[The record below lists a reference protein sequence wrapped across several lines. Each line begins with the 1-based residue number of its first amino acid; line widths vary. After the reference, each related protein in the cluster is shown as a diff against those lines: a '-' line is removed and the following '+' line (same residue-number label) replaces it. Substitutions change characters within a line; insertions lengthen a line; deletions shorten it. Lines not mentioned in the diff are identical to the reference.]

1 MTDSGGILG
10 CDCWGGLEPEIRPL
24 GHSAEKLLP
33 LCITGWPEIRLSWNV
48 RNPFLICSIFFPH
61 DLDGLFW
68 ILFRLATDSDSGAT
82 FTNLP
87 TKQLLTL
94 NMDTP
99 RTWLV
104 QPVAAVYDL
113 DNIRLGEMGDN
124 HLLSARFKLEHILAE
139 GPFLLEV

>member
-1 MTDSGGILG
+1 MN
-10 CDCWGGLEPEIRPL
+10 R
-24 GHSAEKLLP
+24 LLA
-33 LCITGWPEIRLSWNV
+33 G
-48 RNPFLICSIFFPH
+48 
-61 DLDGLFW
+61 
-68 ILFRLATDSDSGAT
+68 SDSVAL

-113 DNIRLGEMGDN
+113 DNIRLGEMGDD
-124 HLLSARFKLEHILAE
+124 HLLSARFKLEHILTEGKALAWYDPLHCNTLHRKLCGQIQRRYASHRIAAE
-139 GPFLLEV
+139 HWHLNHPSCVCLFVCLFPTAYPFADRTLW